1 MSPYR
6 QRRSELENPNYINK
20 ILEIHKIK
28 YSKNT
33 KRTLFP
39 GEFYARIYLS
49 IDDRTGVYAMEY
61 IRRIIDQE
69 IDRKIEAFNH
79 AKLIEEIGISEKIKG
94 M

>member
-1 MSPYR
+1 M
-6 QRRSELENPNYINK
+6 
-20 ILEIHKIK
+20 
-28 YSKNT
+28 
-33 KRTLFP
+33 FP
-39 GEFYARIYLS
+39 GEFHAIIYLS